1 MNEELKRE
9 AETLREREGEEFD
22 NTCCAEKRKKLWD
35 LLEKPNSSV
44 AAKVSLGSAGNCNG
58 GSAWVPRLMTT
69 AGGLWLS
76 SQIRRPERG
85 WGSGPDLRG
94 EDQPPATVL
103 FAPVTSSLD
112 D

>member
-44 AAKVSLGSAGNCNG
+44 AAKVSLGSWGWE
-58 GSAWVPRLMTT
+58 GSSCVPRLKTT
-69 AGGLWLS
+69 VGGLWLS
-76 SQIRRPERG
+76 FPNMKTRKAEGLWPRPQR
-85 WGSGPDLRG
+85 
-94 EDQPPATVL
+94 
-103 FAPVTSSLD
+103 
-112 D
+112 